1 MTAVTLSASRSTAG
15 TGTITPSSATTTKGI
30 GNYSVTYTAGTLT
43 INKANP
49 TVNLVA

>member
-1 MTAVTLSASRSTAG
+1 LTSVTLTASRSTAG
-15 TGTITPSSATTTKGI
+15 TGTITPSAGATTKGI
-30 GNYSVTYTAGTLT
+30 GNYSVTYNTGTLT